1 MQSPYY
7 DVFSHTRIVINDGYS
22 LSDIQDSYLV
32 SESEYF
38 KYIGHNLK
46 ILGLME
52 TDSGY
57 FQCVGRNDVGQIHS
71 VAQLIVLD
79 EGGLLVS
86 T

>member
-1 MQSPYY
+1 MKSSIINILIN
-7 DVFSHTRIVINDGYS
+7 VFS
-22 LSDIQDSYLV
+22 LKSDIQDSYLV

-79 EGGLLVS
+79 EGGLSVS

>member
-1 MQSPYY
+1 MLS
-7 DVFSHTRIVINDGYS
+7 SHAHFVIYDGYS
-22 LSDIQDSYLV
+22 FSDILGSYLV
-32 SESEYF
+32 CESEYF

-79 EGGLLVS
+79 EGGLSVS